1 VLAGGAPTAGLES
14 SEASFHVRPVGLA
27 ERGGIAYNLLAE
39 GEKFLV
45 LSNFGFGGNM
55 KIPEV
60 ANRIREIAEQVQ
72 GVCPDEANE
81 LLELADQLRR
91 RPLAAPRAP
100 ATSTPMTDEL
110 AQDIR
115 DFAEANPGMSHQE
128 IAVEFNVNH
137 GRVSEAI
144 SGKRA

>member
-1 VLAGGAPTAGLES
+1 MRPLLALKAAKHPSTFARSDWRNG
-14 SEASFHVRPVGLA
+14 
-27 ERGGIAYNLLAE
+27 GGIAYNLLAE

-60 ANRIREIAEQVQ
+60 ANRIREIDEQVQ

-100 ATSTPMTDEL
+100 ATSTPMTDVSSGLIL
-110 AQDIR
+110 A
-115 DFAEANPGMSHQE
+115 
-128 IAVEFNVNH
+128 
-137 GRVSEAI
+137 
-144 SGKRA
+144 